1 MVITISACPCLF
13 FFFFFLSLSHTLDP
27 LFEHVGMVCFSINIV
42 RNKESSVIYLESPAG
57 VGFSYANKSS
67 GYQCN
72 DAKSAHINFLFLQV
86 CFLYFSFY
94 LSTYLSSFPFLPLGH
109 HPDGVHQGLYTHI
122 DMRTHQTCIILDAWL
137 CSICVRVYACDVCN
151 PCPLLFNAAILWS
164 VHFIQK

>member
-1 MVITISACPCLF
+1 MLITISACPCLF
-13 FFFFFLSLSHTLDP
+13 FFLFLSFSHTLDP

-86 CFLYFSFY
+86 CFFFLSIY
-94 LSTYLSSFPFLPLGH
+94 LSIFLPFLPLGH

-122 DMRTHQTCIILDAWL
+122 DMRTHQTCIILDA
-137 CSICVRVYACDVCN
+137 
-151 PCPLLFNAAILWS
+151 
-164 VHFIQK
+164 